1 MNKIICST
9 LFSVLLFGSLST
21 NAKVVFPYAEGGKY
35 GPGSGLVDVD
45 SQLEADDKPV
55 ILYELVNENLRP
67 EPDEFYLSTIY
78 GSSKDPRAL
87 IKRSNNVRSGA
98 IFTGTVEYKIGDKI
112 SEHYR
117 IYDIDFRH
125 REVIV
130 RHQDTKEF
138 FALKLS
144 YGTAKSK
151 LIKKI
156 DYIPKKRRRKPKKK
170 KPKVDTETI
179 SSESIVPN
187 EE

>member
-1 MNKIICST
+1 MNKIICLT
-9 LFSVLLFGSLST
+9 LLSIYFFGSLNLS
-21 NAKVVFPYAEGGKY
+21 AKVVFPYAEGGKY
-35 GPGSGLVDVD
+35 GPSSGLVDVD
-45 SQLEADDKPV
+45 SELTNNDKPV
-55 ILYELVNENLRP
+55 VLYELVNDNLRP

-87 IKRSNNVRSGA
+87 IKRSNNIRSGA

-112 SEHYR
+112 SDHYR

-130 RHQDTKEF
+130 RNIDTKEF

-144 YGTAKSK
+144 YGTATSK

-156 DYIPKKRRRKPKKK
+156 DYIPKKRQRKPHKK
-170 KPKVDTETI
+170 KPELV
-179 SSESIVPN
+179 SESIVPN
-187 EE
+187 EK